1 MSGLGLR
8 EGYADLQDVRLHYVE
23 AGSGPVV
30 VLVHGFPE
38 FWYSWHRQI
47 APLAEAGYRAV
58 AVDTRGTNLSSRPK
72 SIDAYREET
81 MGDDLANLVVSLGV
95 ETASIV
101 GHDWG
106 GWAAYWAAMRH
117 SELVNRVVVL
127 NVPHPVVFA
136 RKRLGLHYRLVRA
149 TLLAPKLAESRL
161 GYWGARSA
169 FRKELLNRGSL
180 TETELEPFVELWSAA
195 ERRPTANPYRAQ
207 HRYRNVPIEG
217 RCRPIRCPVLV
228 IYGEDDPYMGPEF
241 GEPPRDW
248 VEDPRVE
255 LLPGVNH
262 RVQLDA
268 SQRVTELLIEF
279 LGDARGPA
287 DP

>member
-1 MSGLGLR
+1 MSALGLR
-8 EGYADLQDVRLHYVE
+8 EGYADLHDVRLHYVE
-23 AGSGPVV
+23 AGSGPLV

-47 APLAEAGYRAV
+47 EPLAKAGYRVV
-58 AVDTRGTNLSSRPK
+58 AVDTRGTNLSSRPE

-81 MGDDLANLVVSLGV
+81 LGDDLTHLVAFLGV

-117 SELVNRVVVL
+117 PDLVDRVVVL

-136 RKRLGLHYRLVRA
+136 RKRIGLYYRLVRA
-149 TLLAPKLAESRL
+149 GLLAPRLAESKL

-169 FRKELLNRGSL
+169 FRRELLKKGSL
-180 TETELEPFVELWSAA
+180 TEAELEPFVELWSAA

-207 HRYRNVPIEG
+207 HRHRNVPIEE

-228 IYGEDDPYMGPEF
+228 IYGEDDPYMGPAF
-241 GEPPRDW
+241 AEPPQDW
-248 VEDPRVE
+248 VDNVRVE

-268 SQRVTELLIEF
+268 SDRVTELLIGF
-279 LGDARGPA
+279 LGDDGSRA